1 MSGDTEGWQRVES
14 WLRAV
19 VPFALT
25 LLLALISTLPI
36 GVNGLGPVMP
46 VLPAIAIYY
55 WAIYRPD
62 LFPLIATFLIGLVH
76 DGLTGAPIGL
86 TSLVLLLLHGAAGS
100 QRKFFD
106 RKGLAVTWVGF
117 GIFAVGAGLLSWTA
131 ASLFYWRLMDPSSV
145 AVQWLLTVAVYP
157 LIAWPFGVLQ
167 RELLSALS
175 VRGR

>member
-1 MSGDTEGWQRVES
+1 VNDHEGWQRIEW

-25 LLLALISTLPI
+25 LLLTLISTLPLGI
-36 GVNGLGPVMP
+36 HGLGPVMP

-62 LFPLIATFLIGLVH
+62 LLPLIATFFIGLVH

-117 GIFAVGAGLLSWTA
+117 GIFATAAGLLSWA
-131 ASLFYWRLMDPSSV
+131 SASLFYWRLMDLSPV
-145 AVQWLLTVAVYP
+145 AVQWLLTIAAYP

-167 RELLSALS
+167 RELLSVQAA
-175 VRGR
+175 RGR

>member
-1 MSGDTEGWQRVES
+1 MNPTDGWQRIEW

-19 VPFALT
+19 VPFGLT
-25 LLLALISTLPI
+25 LLLTLISTLPLGI
-36 GVNGLGPVMP
+36 QGLGPVMP

-62 LFPLIATFLIGLVH
+62 LMPLIATFFVGLMH

-86 TSLVLLLLHGAAGS
+86 SSLVLLLLHGAAGS
-100 QRKFFD
+100 QRRFFD

-117 GIFAVGAGLLSWTA
+117 GVFAIAAALLSWSA
-131 ASLFYWRLMDPSSV
+131 ASLFYWRFLDLSPV

-157 LIAWPFGVLQ
+157 VIAWPFGILQ
-167 RELLSALS
+167 RELLSALQ